1 MSNKHMEV
9 IHHRNYD
16 ATVMMPF
23 VPAIK
28 INSGRLLWLAGA
40 TALPVYHDHPHR
52 REDLAKL
59 PDNLEAQTRTS
70 MEGIKKTLRSRRS
83 NLRRCCTHLCVPGAA
98 TDGGHWKSERDYQ
111 FLFRSV

>member
-28 INSGRLLWLAGA
+28 INSGRLLWLAG
-40 TALPVYHDHPHR
+40 T
-52 REDLAKL
+52 K
-59 PDNLEAQTRTS
+59 
-70 MEGIKKTLRSRRS
+70 GIMTVAS
-83 NLRRCCTHLCVPGAA
+83 
-98 TDGGHWKSERDYQ
+98 
-111 FLFRSV
+111 

>member
-1 MSNKHMEV
+1 MTNPHMEV
-9 IHHRNYD
+9 IHHANYD

-28 INSGRLLWLAGA
+28 INSGRLLWLAGT

-59 PDNLEAQTRTS
+59 ADNLEAQTRTS
-70 MEGIKKTLRSRRS
+70 MEGIKKTLEAA
-83 NLRRCCTHLCVPGAA
+83 GATYGDVVHVFVFRA
-98 TDGGHWKSERDYQ
+98 RPKDGGHWKSERDYQ
-111 FLFRSV
+111 FLF